1 VRGAFGIYDTLPLTY
16 LYELLVVN
24 TNPFSQAGSVQ
35 LTAFP
40 GSFPTGGFPRLTSNT
55 LRYASVES
63 NPRRS
68 YVEQWNLNVQRQ
80 LPASIVLLVGYI
92 GETGVHQPYRTN
104 DANVVLPTV
113 TAQGLEWP
121 TPRGSGTV
129 LNPGVGVIN
138 ALAWEAS
145 NTYHG
150 LNVRVTRQQKG
161 LRFGFSYTWSKSID
175 DNSNSIAGG
184 TFTNSV
190 QGSLLAFPH
199 VMRGLSDFDVRNV
212 FVFNYLWEIP
222 HPRTSRALLKWA
234 TNGWQLGGI
243 FRVASG
249 LPFTPT
255 IGGDALGMKN
265 ANPFDFPDRVNSPGC
280 SNPVN
285 PGNRLSYVKTACFVV
300 PSTPTRLGN
309 SGRNS
314 VIGPGIRNFDLSL
327 IKNNKLTE
335 RLGMQFRAEFFN
347 VFNHTNF
354 AVPDRTTAQLFNQN
368 LAPISTAGRLN
379 ATSTTSRQMQFAL
392 KFTF

>member
-1 VRGAFGIYDTLPLTY
+1 
-16 LYELLVVN
+16 
-24 TNPFSQAGSVQ
+24 
-35 LTAFP
+35 
-40 GSFPTGGFPRLTSNT
+40 
-55 LRYASVES
+55 
-63 NPRRS
+63 
-68 YVEQWNLNVQRQ
+68 
-80 LPASIVLLVGYI
+80 
-92 GETGVHQPYRTN
+92 
-104 DANVVLPTV
+104 
-113 TAQGLEWP
+113 
-121 TPRGSGTV
+121 
-129 LNPGVGVIN
+129 
-138 ALAWEAS
+138 
-145 NTYHG
+145 
-150 LNVRVTRQQKG
+150 
-161 LRFGFSYTWSKSID
+161 
-175 DNSNSIAGG
+175 
-184 TFTNSV
+184 
-190 QGSLLAFPH
+190 
-199 VMRGLSDFDVRNV
+199 MRGLSDFDVRNN

-222 HPRTSRALLKWA
+222 HPRTSQALLKRA

-255 IGGDALGMKN
+255 IGGDPLGMKN
-265 ANPFDFPDRVNSPGC
+265 ANPFDFPDRVNAPGC

-285 PGNRLSYVKTACFVV
+285 PGNQRNYIKTACFVV